1 MKNSKKFI
9 IGGVIVAIAIVALGY
24 AAFMGGSTYYY
35 EVGEYLDKGAAVANE
50 TTRVS
55 GEVSSD
61 LTTEDFAIR
70 FSLLDM
76 TGRAASLPVF
86 YKGTVPNSFEVGRQA
101 VVEGKLGEG
110 GIFQATNII
119 VKCASK

>member
-1 MKNSKKFI
+1 MKNRKKFI
-9 IGGVIVAIAIVALGY
+9 IGGIIILIAVAALGY
-24 AAFMGGSTYYY
+24 AGFMGGSTYYY
-35 EVGEYLDKGAAVANE
+35 EVGEYLDKGAAVASE
-50 TTRVS
+50 VTRVS

-61 LTTEDFAIR
+61 LATQDFAIH

-76 TGRAASLPVF
+76 TGRQASLPVL

-101 VVEGKLGEG
+101 VVEGKLGADG
-110 GIFQATNII
+110 VFQATNIV